1 MDKLR
6 DKYRVDGFT
15 AIDGYTDIGVVE
27 SHVSTE
33 KVARR

>member
-6 DKYRVDGFT
+6 DKWRDG
-15 AIDGYTDIGVVE
+15 IDGYTDIGVVE